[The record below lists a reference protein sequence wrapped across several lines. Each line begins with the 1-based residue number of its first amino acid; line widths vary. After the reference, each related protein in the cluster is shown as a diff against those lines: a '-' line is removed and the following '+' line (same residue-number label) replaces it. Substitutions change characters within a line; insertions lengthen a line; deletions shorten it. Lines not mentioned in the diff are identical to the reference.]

1 MSRISTQ
8 MAQEKLKFKDK
19 HQTKLKKIS
28 LSEKWWKHNY
38 PGTCDSPNKL
48 FSRRRDLL
56 LSNTAT
62 AALALSASHIYS
74 ARRTRVQGLP
84 VHMRDALKNKPSF
97 GQSGFRWFGYSSK
110 ASSSLGQLII
120 SMDARHWCS
129 QVWRTSIK
137 RPGSLAHGSRLQSH
151 LSGDWGFDHSLS
163 YPKVLCK
170 RSTVLQ
176 RIITMKK
183 KKSKLNSA
191 VARESQIWSRPKKE
205 GKERKIAERC
215 QVFAGTRGRKDR
227 CLIFFSVQ
235 EAGP

>member
-1 MSRISTQ
+1 
-8 MAQEKLKFKDK
+8 
-19 HQTKLKKIS
+19 
-28 LSEKWWKHNY
+28 
-38 PGTCDSPNKL
+38 
-48 FSRRRDLL
+48 
-56 LSNTAT
+56 
-62 AALALSASHIYS
+62 
-74 ARRTRVQGLP
+74 
-84 VHMRDALKNKPSF
+84 MRDALKNKPSF

-151 LSGDWGFDHSLS
+151 LLGDWGFDHSFS
-163 YPKVLCK
+163 YPKVLSI

-176 RIITMKK
+176 RIITIKK
-183 KKSKLNSA
+183 KNLNWIQLWRGNPRSD
-191 VARESQIWSRPKKE
+191 QTKKKE

-215 QVFAGTRGRKDR
+215 QVFAGTRERKDR

>member
-1 MSRISTQ
+1 MTVRTIS
-8 MAQEKLKFKDK
+8 
-19 HQTKLKKIS
+19 S
-28 LSEKWWKHNY
+28 LANY
-38 PGTCDSPNKL
+38 PGTCDSPNNV

-56 LSNTAT
+56 LSNMAT
-62 AALALSASHIYS
+62 AALALSAWCIHS

-129 QVWRTSIK
+129 QVWRTSIR
-137 RPGSLAHGSRLQSH
+137 RPGSLAHGSRLRSH
-151 LSGDWGFDHSLS
+151 LSGDWGFDQPQLS
-163 YPKVLCK
+163 PSPLQKKHCAPKNNNNE
-170 RSTVLQ
+170 
-176 RIITMKK
+176 KK

-205 GKERKIAERC
+205 GN
-215 QVFAGTRGRKDR
+215 
-227 CLIFFSVQ
+227 
-235 EAGP
+235 

>member
-1 MSRISTQ
+1 MGRC
-8 MAQEKLKFKDK
+8 L
-19 HQTKLKKIS
+19 
-28 LSEKWWKHNY
+28 KHNY
-38 PGTCDSPNKL
+38 PGTCDSPNTL

-56 LSNTAT
+56 LSNPAT

-151 LSGDWGFDHSLS
+151 LLGDWGFDHSLS

-176 RIITMKK
+176 RIIIMKKK

-191 VARESQIWSRPKKE
+191 VARESQIWSRPKTE

-227 CLIFFSVQ
+227 CLIFFSV
-235 EAGP
+235 